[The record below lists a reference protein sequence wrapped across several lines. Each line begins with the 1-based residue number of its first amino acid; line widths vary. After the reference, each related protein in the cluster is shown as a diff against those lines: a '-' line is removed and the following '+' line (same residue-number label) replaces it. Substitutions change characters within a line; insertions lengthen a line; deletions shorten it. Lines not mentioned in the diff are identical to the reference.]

1 MLLLILMLNTMKILA
16 EKVLNLNLVIALQYQ
31 NTKTVLLMDIPK
43 TGMKKLLSLA
53 KLVNTFLNSLK
64 VLEEILMLKLIFQI
78 ISINILKNVKHIDT
92 SIFALKQISL
102 V

>member
-1 MLLLILMLNTMKILA
+1 MKILA

-64 VLEEILMLKLIFQI
+64 VLEEILMLKLISQI

-92 SIFALKQISL
+92 SIFALKQI
-102 V
+102 

>member
-1 MLLLILMLNTMKILA
+1 MLHLTLMLNTMKILA

>member
-1 MLLLILMLNTMKILA
+1 MLNTMKILA

-64 VLEEILMLKLIFQI
+64 VLEEILMLKLISQI